1 MTDIHLTVTEAAA
14 RLGVSVRTVRRA
26 CADGTIPCTRL
37 GPRTWSI
44 PASSLPAVIRRRAP
58 HGCGLRRRQRPD
70 ARSD

>member
-1 MTDIHLTVTEAAA
+1 MTADHHLTVTEAAA

-44 PASSLPAVIRRRAP
+44 PALSLPSVIRQRAP
-58 HGCGLRRRQRPD
+58 RGAGKRK
-70 ARSD
+70 RSGK